1 MLEIKDLCFSYG
13 SGEVLKDVSFNVP
26 KGSLCGLMGPN
37 GSGKSTLFKCC
48 LNFLKPTS
56 GTIAIGGR
64 NVYNMKPSA
73 MSKLVSYVPQEHK
86 PPFPYTV
93 REIVLMGRTPHM
105 GGIFG
110 LSKADEEA
118 ADKAMKLLDIE
129 DLAETPCNKLSGGQ
143 RQLAFIARA
152 AAQETPLMF
161 LDEPT
166 SALDFSNQ
174 IKIWKLLKK
183 IASSGVTVI
192 ACSHDPNHV
201 LWFSDETVAILN
213 GKIETKGET
222 SKVLDN
228 KLLTKLYND
237 EYLIGTI
244 GNNKIIYPGGI

>member
-1 MLEIKDLCFSYG
+1 MLEIKNISFSYG
-13 SGEVLKDVSFNVP
+13 AVEVLKDVSFKVSA
-26 KGSLCGLMGPN
+26 GSLCGLIGPN

-56 GTIAIGGR
+56 GAITMGGR
-64 NVYNMKPSA
+64 SVYGMKPSA

-86 PPFPYTV
+86 AAFPYTV

-118 ADKAMKLLDIE
+118 ADKAMALLGIE
-129 DLAETPCNKLSGGQ
+129 DLADTPCNCLSGGQ

-183 IASSGVTVI
+183 IATSGVTVV

-201 LWFSDETVAILN
+201 LWFSDETVALLN
-213 GKIETKGET
+213 GKIEAKGET
-222 SKVLDN
+222 SKAIN
-228 KLLTKLYND
+228 HKLLTKLYND

-244 GNNKIIYPGGI
+244 GNNKIIYPNGI